1 MKPIDV
7 KNLLEVVRERE
18 AECSSRNLYSN
29 EESAIYLQA
38 YQEAHRIA
46 GNKSNLAFR
55 AELLRQFSL
64 MMPVVSEKHS
74 PFHGSRRFDIRIP
87 MREEATKHF
96 AKLAHGHSIID
107 WETLLH
113 YGPQKLENDI
123 LAMADSDC
131 KEAFLTAI
139 QSFRYYIRRHKD
151 CKELADRPP
160 VNFYEALQI
169 IWFGQIFLRA
179 EGASAGISF
188 GRMDEYLLPFVTD
201 CSDETIISLLIAWFA
216 KCCEGDE
223 SQNVTLGEASSDRLT
238 ILFLKALN
246 SCQLWQ
252 PSLSIRISSN
262 ISETVWQKAL
272 DLTLSGSGQP
282 SYFNSPVVMEALQ
295 NLGIPEPKLFSWGSV
310 GCYEPTIPAESAPF
324 TVAAAVSL
332 PDILMNFLKENTTE
346 IADFDTFIKMFL
358 DYFRNFD
365 WAKCLGN
372 CKDYLRNFSATPFES
387 LMIKDCISKS
397 RYLSDCGAKYNTLGV
412 NMLGIG
418 TILDSLLVIKHAV
431 FTKRIVTLTELT
443 KQTLNNSPIKFEN
456 CPFFGDSNQE
466 TEKFVTFVS
475 EEICKYLLTIV
486 LHDGTRLAPSYFL
499 FGADIMTDVQATPDG
514 RKFGE
519 RVSYGC
525 MPSERHPIVQTERL
539 RAAALIP
546 HNMTPNGSPA
556 MVSVAKNL
564 LSADRLKGLIQG
576 YFALGGSH
584 LHFNMQDKETL
595 IEAQK
600 YPESHSDLTV
610 RVSGYSAHFIRL
622 APRWQQALIDRIDNE
637 IENK

>member
-1 MKPIDV
+1 MNTVDIK
-7 KNLLEVVRERE
+7 KLLEVVRSRE
-18 AECSSRNLYSN
+18 AECGSRNLYSN

-38 YQEAHRIA
+38 YKEAYSIA
-46 GNKSNLAFR
+46 GHKGNLAFR

-64 MMPVVSEKHS
+64 MLPVVSEEYS

-87 MREEATKHF
+87 LTDEATKSF
-96 AKLAHGHSIID
+96 AKLAHGHSIVD
-107 WETLLH
+107 WEKLLH
-113 YGPQKLENDI
+113 YGPKKIENDI
-123 LAMADSDC
+123 LAMENSDC
-131 KEAFLTAI
+131 KEAFLIAI
-139 QSFRYYIRRHKD
+139 QSFRYYIRRHAG
-151 CKELADRPP
+151 CEELANRPP
-160 VNFYEALQI
+160 ANFYEALQI

-188 GRMDEYLLPFVTD
+188 GRMDEYLLPFVGN
-201 CSDETIISLLIAWFA
+201 CSDEEIISLLIAWFA

-223 SQNVTLGEASSDRLT
+223 SQNVTLGEVSSDRLT

-246 SCQLWQ
+246 RCQLWQ
-252 PSLSIRISSN
+252 PSFSIRISNS
-262 ISETVWQKAL
+262 ISEAVWSEAL
-272 DLTLSGSGQP
+272 ALTMSGSGQP

-295 NLGIPEPKLFSWGSV
+295 KLGIPEEKCFNWGSV
-310 GCYEPTIPAESAPF
+310 GCYEPAIVAESAPF

-332 PDILMNFLKENTTE
+332 PDILMDFLKETTAE
-346 IADFDTFIKMFL
+346 IADFETFTEMFL
-358 DYFRNFD
+358 NYFRNFG
-365 WAKCLGN
+365 WIECLGK

-387 LMIKDCISKS
+387 LLTKDCISKGK
-397 RYLSDCGAKYNTLGV
+397 YLSDCGAEYNTLGV
-412 NMLGIG
+412 NILGIG

-431 FTKRIVTLTELT
+431 YDERIVTLAELT
-443 KQTLNNSPIKFEN
+443 EQTLANSPIKFEN
-456 CPFFGDSNQE
+456 CPFFGDSNPDS
-466 TEKFVTFVS
+466 EKFVVYVS
-475 EEICKYLLTIV
+475 AEICKYLLTVV

-499 FGADIMTDVQATPDG
+499 FGADIMSDVQATPDG

-525 MPSERHPIVQTERL
+525 MPSERHPLAQTERL

-556 MVSVAKNL
+556 MVSIGKNL

-584 LHFNMQDKETL
+584 LHFNMQNKETL

-600 YPESHSDLTV
+600 YPENHSDLTV

-622 APRWQQALIDRIDNE
+622 APRWQQALIERIDNE
-637 IENK
+637 IEK